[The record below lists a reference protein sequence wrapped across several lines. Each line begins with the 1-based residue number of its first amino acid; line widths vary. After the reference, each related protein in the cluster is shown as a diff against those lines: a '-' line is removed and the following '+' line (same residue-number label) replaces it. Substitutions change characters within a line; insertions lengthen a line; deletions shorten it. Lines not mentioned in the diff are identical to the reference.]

1 MGEYDEVLSAP
12 IRFNIYTRQ
21 WNDESREWQPSALK
35 AVRDPDG
42 KMRLLGTASST
53 IKDLH
58 GDNMLQSALED
69 MERAANN
76 NLTIFGNHSY
86 EVPEDVYGSVEK
98 ARLKAAG
105 TVDDAGDPIWDLDFN
120 VVINDENDRAV
131 KTWRAIDKG
140 TKLGMS
146 IGAMIPTGG
155 AIRDKKAGT
164 LTIAHVDL
172 LETSIVGIPANP
184 RSWIENAV
192 KSFESVST
200 KSSTSVSVGSPQ
212 LTLDSETG
220 YYKIEGSIADL
231 GGGEAISFG
240 FGQTA
245 DAPTIETDAGP
256 EVVDAATCPDCGHG
270 KGDGG
275 GCQNSSHPKDV
286 EPDVT
291 DAKIRVI
298 EVDTGDDSG
307 GSSSQGASQS
317 EPAPES
323 QDDPDGEDE
332 IEVSGDDVLA
342 TASEIVGEAET
353 VMASLDPNV
362 TATFRQLLELTDS
375 LTRELAASIER
386 ESVARAE
393 KTAAERQRDE
403 VVVMAGKIISGANT
417 ILNKLADLPVGR
429 RTKFMDATA
438 QFAELEGIY
447 SADFLTLLRSKNR

>member
-1 MGEYDEVLSAP
+1 M
-12 IRFNIYTRQ
+12 
-21 WNDESREWQPSALK
+21 
-35 AVRDPDG
+35 
-42 KMRLLGTASST
+42 
-53 IKDLH
+53 
-58 GDNMLQSALED
+58 
-69 MERAANN
+69 
-76 NLTIFGNHSY
+76 
-86 EVPEDVYGSVEK
+86 
-98 ARLKAAG
+98 
-105 TVDDAGDPIWDLDFN
+105 
-120 VVINDENDRAV
+120 
-131 KTWRAIDKG
+131 
-140 TKLGMS
+140 
-146 IGAMIPTGG
+146 
-155 AIRDKKAGT
+155 
-164 LTIAHVDL
+164 
-172 LETSIVGIPANP
+172 
-184 RSWIENAV
+184 
-192 KSFESVST
+192 
-200 KSSTSVSVGSPQ
+200 
-212 LTLDSETG
+212 
-220 YYKIEGSIADL
+220 
-231 GGGEAISFG
+231 
-240 FGQTA
+240 
-245 DAPTIETDAGP
+245 
-256 EVVDAATCPDCGHG
+256 
-270 KGDGG
+270 
-275 GCQNSSHPKDV
+275 